1 VNEAL
6 MTDVDNSNINI
17 THLARLGRLAIA
29 ESNHANT
36 TQELENIIA
45 MIDAMQSVNTDG
57 IEPLSHPLDSEQ
69 LLRADVVSE
78 SVSRETFQKDA
89 PKTEDGYYLVPRVVD

>member
-1 VNEAL
+1 
-6 MTDVDNSNINI
+6 MTDQNKTEINV

-29 ESNHANT
+29 SSSHAST
-36 TQELENIIA
+36 ALELQNIIA
-45 MIDAMQSVNTDG
+45 MIDAMQGVNTDG

-78 SVSRETFQKDA
+78 TDAREAFQNNA

>member
-1 VNEAL
+1 
-6 MTDVDNSNINI
+6 MTDQDNTEINVS
-17 THLARLGRLAIA
+17 HLARLGRLAIP
-29 ESNHANT
+29 SSSHAST
-36 TQELENIIA
+36 AQELQNIIA
-45 MIDAMQSVNTDG
+45 MIDAMQSVDTDG

-78 SVSRETFQKDA
+78 TDSREAFQNNA

>member
-1 VNEAL
+1 
-6 MTDVDNSNINI
+6 MTDQNNAEINI
-17 THLARLGRLAIA
+17 THLARLGRLAIPK
-29 ESNHANT
+29 SSHAST
-36 TQELENIIA
+36 EQELENIIA

-57 IEPLSHPLDSEQ
+57 VEPLSHPLDSEQ

-78 SVSRETFQKDA
+78 PDSRTAFQSNA

>member
-1 VNEAL
+1 
-6 MTDVDNSNINI
+6 MTDQENTEINV
-17 THLARLGRLAIA
+17 THLARLGRLAIP
-29 ESNHANT
+29 SSSHAST
-36 TQELENIIA
+36 AQELQNIIA
-45 MIDAMQSVNTDG
+45 MIDAMQSVDTEG

-78 SVSRETFQKDA
+78 TDSREAFQNNA

>member
-1 VNEAL
+1 
-6 MTDVDNSNINI
+6 MTDQDNTEINV
-17 THLARLGRLAIA
+17 THLARLGRLAIP
-29 ESNHANT
+29 SSSHAST
-36 TQELENIIA
+36 AQELQNIIA
-45 MIDAMQSVNTDG
+45 MIDAMQSVDTEG

-78 SVSRETFQKDA
+78 TDSREAFQNNA

>member
-1 VNEAL
+1 
-6 MTDVDNSNINI
+6 MTDQDNTEINV
-17 THLARLGRLAIA
+17 THLARLVRLAIP
-29 ESNHANT
+29 SSSHAST
-36 TQELENIIA
+36 AQELQNIIA
-45 MIDAMQSVNTDG
+45 MIDAMQSVDTDG

-78 SVSRETFQKDA
+78 TDSREAFQNNA

>member
-1 VNEAL
+1 
-6 MTDVDNSNINI
+6 MTDQDNTEINV
-17 THLARLGRLAIA
+17 THLARLGRLA
-29 ESNHANT
+29 SPSSSHAST
-36 TQELENIIA
+36 AQELQNIIA
-45 MIDAMQSVNTDG
+45 MIDAMQSVDTDG

-78 SVSRETFQKDA
+78 TDSREAFQNNA

>member
-1 VNEAL
+1 
-6 MTDVDNSNINI
+6 
-17 THLARLGRLAIA
+17 
-29 ESNHANT
+29 
-36 TQELENIIA
+36 
-45 MIDAMQSVNTDG
+45 MIDAMQSVDTEG

-78 SVSRETFQKDA
+78 TDSREAFQNNA

>member
-1 VNEAL
+1 
-6 MTDVDNSNINI
+6 MTDQDNTEINV
-17 THLARLGRLAIA
+17 THLARLGRLAI
-29 ESNHANT
+29 SSSSHAST
-36 TQELENIIA
+36 AQELQNIIA
-45 MIDAMQSVNTDG
+45 MIDAMQSVDTDG

-78 SVSRETFQKDA
+78 TDSREAFQNNA

>member
-1 VNEAL
+1 
-6 MTDVDNSNINI
+6 MTDQDNTEINV
-17 THLARLGRLAIA
+17 THLARLGRLAIP
-29 ESNHANT
+29 SSSHAGT
-36 TQELENIIA
+36 AQELQNIIA
-45 MIDAMQSVNTDG
+45 MIDAMQIVDTDG

-78 SVSRETFQKDA
+78 TDSREAFQNNA

>member
-1 VNEAL
+1 
-6 MTDVDNSNINI
+6 MTDQDNTEINV
-17 THLARLGRLAIA
+17 THLARLGRLAIPSSSQA
-29 ESNHANT
+29 STA
-36 TQELENIIA
+36 QELQNIIA
-45 MIDAMQSVNTDG
+45 MIDAMQSVDTDG

-78 SVSRETFQKDA
+78 TDSREAFQNNA

>member
-1 VNEAL
+1 
-6 MTDVDNSNINI
+6 MTDIDNSNINI
-17 THLARLGRLAIA
+17 THLARLGRLTIA

>member
-1 VNEAL
+1 
-6 MTDVDNSNINI
+6 MTDQDNTEINV
-17 THLARLGRLAIA
+17 THLTRLGRLAIP
-29 ESNHANT
+29 SSSHAST
-36 TQELENIIA
+36 AQELQNIIA
-45 MIDAMQSVNTDG
+45 MIDAMQSVDTDG

-78 SVSRETFQKDA
+78 TDSREAFQNNA

>member
-1 VNEAL
+1 
-6 MTDVDNSNINI
+6 MTDHDNTEINV
-17 THLARLGRLAIA
+17 THLARLGRLAIP
-29 ESNHANT
+29 SSSHAST
-36 TQELENIIA
+36 AQELQNIIA
-45 MIDAMQSVNTDG
+45 MIDAMQSVDTDG

-78 SVSRETFQKDA
+78 TDSREAFQNNA

>member
-1 VNEAL
+1 
-6 MTDVDNSNINI
+6 MTDQDDTEINI
-17 THLARLGRLAIA
+17 THLARLGRLAIPKA
-29 ESNHANT
+29 SHAST
-36 TQELENIIA
+36 AKELENIIA

-69 LLRADVVSE
+69 LMRADVVSE
-78 SVSRETFQKDA
+78 SDSRAAFQKNA

>member
-1 VNEAL
+1 
-6 MTDVDNSNINI
+6 MTDQENTEINV
-17 THLARLGRLAIA
+17 THLARLGRLAIP
-29 ESNHANT
+29 SSSHAST
-36 TQELENIIA
+36 AQELQNIIA
-45 MIDAMQSVNTDG
+45 MIDAMQSVDTDG

-78 SVSRETFQKDA
+78 TDSREAFQNNA

>member
-1 VNEAL
+1 
-6 MTDVDNSNINI
+6 
-17 THLARLGRLAIA
+17 
-29 ESNHANT
+29 
-36 TQELENIIA
+36 

>member
-1 VNEAL
+1 
-6 MTDVDNSNINI
+6 MTDQENSEINV
-17 THLARLGRLAIA
+17 THLARLGRLAIPS
-29 ESNHANT
+29 SNHAST
-36 TQELENIIA
+36 AQELQNIIA
-45 MIDAMQSVNTDG
+45 MIDAMQSVDTEG

-78 SVSRETFQKDA
+78 TDSREAFQNNA

>member
-1 VNEAL
+1 
-6 MTDVDNSNINI
+6 MTDQDNTEINV
-17 THLARLGRLAIA
+17 THLARLGRLAIP
-29 ESNHANT
+29 SSSHAST
-36 TQELENIIA
+36 AQELQNIIA
-45 MIDAMQSVNTDG
+45 MIDAMQSVDTDG

-78 SVSRETFQKDA
+78 TDSREAFQNNA

>member
-1 VNEAL
+1 
-6 MTDVDNSNINI
+6 MTDQDNTEINV
-17 THLARLGRLAIA
+17 THLARLGRLAIP
-29 ESNHANT
+29 SSSHAST
-36 TQELENIIA
+36 AQEFQNIIA
-45 MIDAMQSVNTDG
+45 MIDAMQSVDTDG

-78 SVSRETFQKDA
+78 TDSREAFQNNA

>member
-1 VNEAL
+1 
-6 MTDVDNSNINI
+6 MTDQDNTEINV
-17 THLARLGRLAIA
+17 THLARLGRLAIP
-29 ESNHANT
+29 SSSHAST
-36 TQELENIIA
+36 AQELQNIIA
-45 MIDAMQSVNTDG
+45 MIDAMQSVATDG

-78 SVSRETFQKDA
+78 TDSREAFQNNA

>member
-1 VNEAL
+1 
-6 MTDVDNSNINI
+6 MTDQDYTEINVS
-17 THLARLGRLAIA
+17 HLARLGRLAIP
-29 ESNHANT
+29 SSSHAST
-36 TQELENIIA
+36 AQELQNIIA
-45 MIDAMQSVNTDG
+45 MIDAMQSVDTDG

-78 SVSRETFQKDA
+78 TDSREAFQNNA

>member
-1 VNEAL
+1 
-6 MTDVDNSNINI
+6 MTDQDNTEINV
-17 THLARLGRLAIA
+17 THLARLGRLAISSSSYA
-29 ESNHANT
+29 STA
-36 TQELENIIA
+36 QELQNIIA
-45 MIDAMQSVNTDG
+45 MIDAMQSVDTDG

-78 SVSRETFQKDA
+78 TDSREAFQNNA

>member
-1 VNEAL
+1 
-6 MTDVDNSNINI
+6 MTDQDNTEINV
-17 THLARLGRLAIA
+17 TRLARLGRLAI
-29 ESNHANT
+29 SSSSHAST
-36 TQELENIIA
+36 AQELQNIIA
-45 MIDAMQSVNTDG
+45 MIDAMQSVDTDG

-78 SVSRETFQKDA
+78 TDSREAFQNNA

>member
-1 VNEAL
+1 
-6 MTDVDNSNINI
+6 MTDQDNTEINV
-17 THLARLGRLAIA
+17 THLARLGRLAI
-29 ESNHANT
+29 SSSSHAST
-36 TQELENIIA
+36 AQELQNIIA
-45 MIDAMQSVNTDG
+45 MIDAMQSVDTDG

-78 SVSRETFQKDA
+78 TDSREAFQNSA

>member
-1 VNEAL
+1 
-6 MTDVDNSNINI
+6 MTDQDNTEINV
-17 THLARLGRLAIA
+17 THPARLGRLAIP
-29 ESNHANT
+29 SSSHAST
-36 TQELENIIA
+36 AQELQNIIA
-45 MIDAMQSVNTDG
+45 MIDAMQSVDTDG

-78 SVSRETFQKDA
+78 TDSRQAFQNNA